1 MAPDSASPHTRPSLL
16 APDEGAPF
24 EVLNGDA
31 GGRLLLVCD
40 HAANRVPRAL
50 GDLGL
55 AHTDLLR
62 HIGWDI
68 GAAAVTRELVA
79 LTGAPAVMTRFS
91 RLVVDCNRALFHES
105 LMPTISDRTEIPG
118 NKGLGGHLREARIA
132 QLFAPYHAEI
142 DRQVDR
148 LQAASGVT
156 PVIVSIHSFT
166 PVMDGFERPWE
177 LGVLWNEDPRL
188 PLPLLDILRRDAA
201 LTVGDNEPY
210 TARDGFGY
218 TLDMHGD
225 ARGLANA
232 LIEIRQDLI
241 DTDQGAAKWAARLAT
256 ALAEALDDPA
266 LYRTPRD

>member
-1 MAPDSASPHTRPSLL
+1 M
-16 APDEGAPF
+16 
-24 EVLNGDA
+24 
-31 GGRLLLVCD
+31 
-40 HAANRVPRAL
+40 
-50 GDLGL
+50 
-55 AHTDLLR
+55 
-62 HIGWDI
+62 
-68 GAAAVTRELVA
+68 
-79 LTGAPAVMTRFS
+79 
-91 RLVVDCNRALFHES
+91 
-105 LMPTISDRTEIPG
+105 
-118 NKGLGGHLREARIA
+118 
-132 QLFAPYHAEI
+132 
-142 DRQVDR
+142 
-148 LQAASGVT
+148 
-156 PVIVSIHSFT
+156 
-166 PVMDGFERPWE
+166 
-177 LGVLWNEDPRL
+177 DPRL